1 MLLST
6 FELLVKQISTPGFG
20 PAAAS
25 RIVAQGYFLTL
36 ANPNNVG
43 VRVRLQFVATTPNL
57 TLADTVAIRDVA
69 GGNIFGE
76 LLPTP
81 DPRKLTYDLSIP
93 AHDTALVTLLPDL
106 GRDVLAPIGEPDLLT
121 TKYEVRGYVEI
132 SLQAPFSLSGINLL
146 LTPEHRGTFLPQNLA
161 AANLDFDQLVYSL
174 PTATGSSLF
183 TLKSFLGPVP
193 MPPITSDAEGIPIS
207 EKAIKDVADTVP
219 NIPVGGLEQMFNQMA
234 ERINGLEQRIE
245 AAGKSFI
252 SPQERPA
259 VGEQVIN
266 NQARNLV

>member
-1 MLLST
+1 MLVST

-36 ANPNNVG
+36 ANPNKMDVK
-43 VRVRLQFVATTPNL
+43 VRLQFVATIPNL
-57 TLADTVAIRDVA
+57 TLDDTVAIRDVN
-69 GGNIFGE
+69 GNVLGK
-76 LLPTP
+76 LVPTP
-81 DPRKLTYDLSIP
+81 DPKKLTYDLTIP
-93 AHDTALVTLLPDL
+93 AHDTALVTLLPNLSKDDL
-106 GRDVLAPIGEPDLLT
+106 PPILEPDLLT
-121 TKYEVRGYVEI
+121 SKYEVRGYVEI
-132 SLQAPFSLSGINLL
+132 FLQTPFSLSGINLL

-161 AANLDFDQLVYSL
+161 APNPDFDQLVYSL

-183 TLKSFLGPVP
+183 TLKSFLVVP
-193 MPPITSDAEGIPIS
+193 FPITSDAGEIPIS
-207 EKAIKDVADTVP
+207 EKAIKDAADTVS
-219 NIPVGGLEQMFNQMA
+219 NIPVGGLEQMFNQVA

-266 NQARNLV
+266 NQVGNLV